1 MYASI
6 WNWEKV
12 SNTIKKL
19 KGKLGFP
26 NKDELKFLGFRLNLL
41 NGDVYDEYLLRDRSD
56 IAPTI
61 YFILHRYSVS
71 QEEKETGHLITFKQ
85 IYGGDLYYKTYENN
99 VLKLLE
105 REFSDDIDVLI
116 ETAKILGG
124 TEVRVEDYD
133 IAIKIYI
140 LPLIPVYLV
149 IDLGDE
155 EFPPLINLFYDS
167 SIRSFFTA
175 EETSHLSELLT
186 IRLIELSRELKKQI

>member
-1 MYASI
+1 
-6 WNWEKV
+6 
-12 SNTIKKL
+12 
-19 KGKLGFP
+19 
-26 NKDELKFLGFRLNLL
+26 
-41 NGDVYDEYLLRDRSD
+41 
-56 IAPTI
+56 
-61 YFILHRYSVS
+61 
-71 QEEKETGHLITFKQ
+71 
-85 IYGGDLYYKTYENN
+85 GDLYYKTYENN

-186 IRLIELSRELKKQI
+186 ISSITKAT